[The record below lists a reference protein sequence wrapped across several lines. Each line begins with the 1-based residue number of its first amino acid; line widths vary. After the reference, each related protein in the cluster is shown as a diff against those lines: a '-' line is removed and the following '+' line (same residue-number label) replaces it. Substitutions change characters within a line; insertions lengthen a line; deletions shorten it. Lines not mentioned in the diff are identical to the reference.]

1 MPSSSPNTWWLDA
14 KWLVIIAAIAAF
26 AVVLGYD
33 QRLGIATGVVLV
45 AVGFGWQLVAM
56 WFAAGSRD
64 LNSPVRVVSQRYEQQ
79 QRLRMLAEQRARELA
94 VAARPATLS
103 GSQQAAD

>member
-33 QRLGIATGVVLV
+33 QRLGIATGIFLV
-45 AVGFGWQLVAM
+45 ATGFVWQLVAL
-56 WFAAGSRD
+56 WFGAGRGAKP
-64 LNSPVRVVSQRYEQQ
+64 SPVRALSQRYQQQ
-79 QRLRMLAEQRARELA
+79 QRQRLLAEQRARE
-94 VAARPATLS
+94 VAAPGRAGARS
-103 GSQQAAD
+103 GPQQAAD